1 MKILAA
7 GLSGL
12 LAFCGVSAVEM
23 PSFFSDNMVLQREAP
38 LPLWGRGTPGETIRV
53 EFKNQKHTAKVD
65 ASGNW
70 LLRLNPMAADR
81 TPSTLRIVGDNTLTF
96 SNVLV
101 GDVWLCAG
109 QSNMQF
115 QLRRITGGE
124 QIVAQANQPEIR
136 LLQIPR
142 VWSRTPQRNVKAAW
156 RVCSPKSAGNFS
168 AVAYLVARDLA
179 ARLHIPIGVIDISWG
194 GCRIEAMTPRQAFR
208 DAGIKEWVAGVV
220 EKDFA
225 RLDKTADPDLRKD
238 KQRLPGV
245 LYHAMVYPL
254 TPMAVRGMLWYQGED
269 NHSEGMQYAEKLK
282 ALAYA
287 WRRDFRNGKMPIFV
301 VQLPPWQYGKE
312 DPVRIPQFRAAQQY
326 FAENDGNAGFIVTTD
341 CGDPADI
348 HPTNKAPL
356 AARLAN
362 LVLFKAYGLGD
373 DSVLAPVFRQARRGS
388 GPGEVVVEFD
398 HANGLKTRDGREVS
412 HLMLAGADGKFHAAT
427 GTIRNDRLIVRSP
440 EVPAPVQIRFGWDKL
455 ANPNLVN
462 RAGVPAAP
470 FEKRLP

>member
-1 MKILAA
+1 MKIIAA
-7 GLSGL
+7 GLSGF
-12 LAFCGVSAVEM
+12 LALCCVSAVEM
-23 PSFFSDNMVLQREAP
+23 PTFFSDNMVLQRGAQV
-38 LPLWGRGTPGETIRV
+38 PLWGRGTPGETIRV
-53 EFKNQKHTAKVD
+53 EFKTQKHSAKVD
-65 ASGNW
+65 AAGNW
-70 LLRLNPMAADR
+70 SLQLNPMAADR
-81 TPSTLRIVGDNTLTF
+81 TPGTLKVVGSNTLTF

-115 QLRRITGGE
+115 QLRRISGGE

-142 VWSRTPQRNVKAAW
+142 VWSRTPQWNVKAAW
-156 RVCSPKSAGNFS
+156 RVCSPKSAANFS

-179 ARLHIPIGVIDISWG
+179 ARLNVPIGVIDISWG

-208 DAGIKEWVAGVV
+208 NAGIKEWVAGVV

-225 RLDKTADPDLRKD
+225 RLDQTADPDLRKD

-245 LYHAMVYPL
+245 LYHAMVQPL

-287 WRRDFRNGKMPIFV
+287 WRRDFRNGKMPIFI
-301 VQLPPWQYGKE
+301 VQLPPWQYGNE

-326 FAENDGNAGFIVTTD
+326 FAENDGNTGFIVTTD

-362 LVLFKAYGLGD
+362 LVLFKVYGLGD
-373 DSVLAPVFRQARRGS
+373 DSVLAPVFRQARRADGAV
-388 GPGEVVVEFD
+388 EVEFD

-412 HLMLAGADGKFHAAT
+412 HLMLAGADGKFHPAS

-440 EVPAPVQIRFGWDKL
+440 DVPAPVRIRFGWDKL

-470 FEKRLP
+470 FEKRIP